1 MKLTAKVRDVL
12 VICRHQEALWR
23 VSVAM
28 RWAMEVEAGFYGCG
42 GWTISSLNQFLA
54 HARPSWDGWQ
64 ICRDLVT

>member
-28 RWAMEVEAGFYGCG
+28 RWAMEVEAGLYGCG
-42 GWTISSLNQFLA
+42 GWKFLA
-54 HARPSWDGWQ
+54 HARPSRDGWR
-64 ICRDLVT
+64 ICGDLVT